1 MDGNMIEILND
12 LYTFIVSGVAISLL
26 IAALFVWYCVHKDMK
41 EKEMFDEKYRKNR
54 TIKDI
59 IWQLRKK

>member
-1 MDGNMIEILND
+1 M
-12 LYTFIVSGVAISLL
+12 SGVAISFL

>member
-1 MDGNMIEILND
+1 MDGNMIELLND
-12 LYTFIVSGVAISLL
+12 IYIFAISGIAISFL

-41 EKEMFDEKYRKNR
+41 EREAFDEKYRKNR

>member
-1 MDGNMIEILND
+1 MIEILND
-12 LYTFIVSGVAISLL
+12 LYRLILSGVAFGFLV
-26 IAALFVWYCVHKDMK
+26 AALFVWYCVYRDMK
-41 EKEMFDEKYRKNR
+41 DKEAFDDKYRKSR

>member
-1 MDGNMIEILND
+1 MIELLNN
-12 LYTFIVSGVAISLL
+12 LYTFIMSGVAISLL

-54 TIKDI
+54 DVENKWD
-59 IWQLRKK
+59 R